1 MFKLNKNNDLDIK
14 LEFNLEQHK
23 KSIKTRQWF
32 IKMEELFPL

>member
-23 KSIKTRQWF
+23 KKHQNETVVY
-32 IKMEELFPL
+32 